1 MRFTTGFDPP
11 TNRLGVLGAFFVES
25 RAMKHNLFWTAAAA
39 ALALWIGAAG
49 SRALA
54 QSVAEEATDT
64 ADTSAS
70 TSGAADASAADAT
83 DATQPTGVAD
93 STADNTAAST
103 AATGQPDAAATT
115 EADAQAGAQADAQT
129 PPADTAATQ
138 PAQPDASAQAGV
150 GADASATQDAAAT
163 AQPPAAAQPGQFNG
177 VAGAAATDIDANI
190 QAQTGLNARTGIA
203 AQQDLSAGLRFGQAT
218 NRGLAIDQI
227 DRSNFLFNSG
237 IRPGDVLVSY
247 GGRPIRSQADFARW
261 AVWQPGQRVP
271 VVVLRDGR
279 PQTLYVVYQQRQP
292 GFIERQAGYAPSG
305 AYLGVTFNQSVPQAA
320 VVRSVAPGSPAEQA
334 GIQPGDVIVGIND
347 RQVASAQ
354 DVIQVVSTLQ
364 PGAQVDIAISRRVV
378 LGQRPGVAQAAYA
391 PGVRVE
397 ATTVPQPP
405 VVTQP
410 PTTVIQEPAPVVP
423 AVPGV
428 VVDDDDDV
436 DVIRPDVDVETPRE
450 RRVERRRGVEI
461 D

>member
-1 MRFTTGFDPP
+1 
-11 TNRLGVLGAFFVES
+11 
-25 RAMKHNLFWTAAAA
+25 MKHNLFWTAAAA
-39 ALALWIGAAG
+39 ALALWIGATG

-93 STADNTAAST
+93 ATADNTAAST

-129 PPADTAATQ
+129 PPADTAAAQ
-138 PAQPDASAQAGV
+138 PAQAQAGV
-150 GADASATQDAAAT
+150 DADARATQDAAAT

-190 QAQTGLNARTGIA
+190 QAQTGLDARTGIA

-218 NRGLAIDQI
+218 NRGLAIDNI

-279 PQTLYVVYQQRQP
+279 PQTLYVVYEQRQP

-347 RQVASAQ
+347 REVASAQ
-354 DVIQVVSTLQ
+354 DVIQVVSSLQ

-397 ATTVPQPP
+397 AATVPQPP
-405 VVTQP
+405 VVTPP
-410 PTTVIQEPAPVVP
+410 PTTVVQPVVPAVP

-428 VVDDDDDV
+428 VVDDDDV